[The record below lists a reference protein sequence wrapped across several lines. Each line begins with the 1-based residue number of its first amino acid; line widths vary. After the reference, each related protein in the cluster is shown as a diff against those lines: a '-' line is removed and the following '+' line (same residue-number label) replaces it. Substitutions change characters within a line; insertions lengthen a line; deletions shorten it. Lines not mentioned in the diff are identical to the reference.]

1 MMKEDDPVPLS
12 TQAVRVLRELQS
24 HSGDR
29 ASPWKLN
36 DGWKFVGVNSTSD
49 EPGSLRDG
57 GWYMVLSGTLR
68 LLCRPLAC
76 QGGTLSS

>member
-1 MMKEDDPVPLS
+1 MMKEDHPFPLS

-29 ASPWKLN
+29 AGPWKLN
-36 DGWKFVGVNSTSD
+36 DGWKFVGVNSASD
-49 EPGSLRDG
+49 GPGSLRDG
-57 GWYMVLSGTLR
+57 GWYMILSGTLR
-68 LLCRPLAC
+68 HLYRPLAC